1 MAGVMIVSE
10 RCPYCAEVV
19 NFIKDHPVLIP
30 MVKIHIIDRE
40 GVPDGVKRVPMVVT
54 ASGEKH
60 VGIEVLRWL
69 ESMIPTSF
77 EGVCGASAS
86 GMCSN
91 FDEPPDEIGD
101 NFPLDAYGI
110 SLAPPLSKELKEKI
124 ERSVND
130 AYSDIKKNTTKNM

>member
-19 NFIKDHPVLIP
+19 NFIKEHPVLIP
-30 MVKIHIIDRE
+30 MVRIHIIDRE
-40 GVPDGVKRVPMVVT
+40 GVPEGVKRVPTVVT
-54 ASGEKH
+54 ASGERH
-60 VGIEVLRWL
+60 TGIEVLRWL
-69 ESMIPTSF
+69 ESMVPTTF
-77 EGVCGASAS
+77 EGVCGAS

-91 FDEPPDEIGD
+91 FDEPFDEIGD
-101 NFPLDAYGI
+101 SFPLDAYGI
-110 SLAPPLSKELKEKI
+110 SLAPPLSKDLKEKI

>member
-10 RCPYCAEVV
+10 KCPYCSEVI

-77 EGVCGASAS
+77 EGVCMAS

-110 SLAPPLSKELKEKI
+110 SLAPPLTKELKERI
-124 ERSVND
+124 EKSVND

>member
-10 RCPYCAEVV
+10 RCPYCVEVV
-19 NFIKDHPVLIP
+19 NFIKEHPVLIP
-30 MVKIHIIDRE
+30 MVRIHIIERE
-40 GVPDGVKRVPMVVT
+40 GIPEGVKRVPMVVT

-77 EGVCGASAS
+77 EGVCGAS

-91 FDEPPDEIGD
+91 FDEPADEIGD

-110 SLAPPLSKELKEKI
+110 SLAPPMSKELKEKI
-124 ERSVND
+124 DRSVTD
-130 AYSDIKKNTTKNM
+130 AYTDIKKNSVK

>member
-10 RCPYCAEVV
+10 KCPYCIEVV

-30 MVKIHIIDRE
+30 MVKLHVIERE
-40 GVPDGVKRVPMVVT
+40 GVPEAVKRVPTVVT

-77 EGVCGASAS
+77 EGVCGAS

-91 FDEPPDEIGD
+91 FDEPADEIGD

-110 SLAPPLSKELKEKI
+110 SLAPPLTKELQARI
-124 ERSVND
+124 DRSVND
-130 AYSDIKKNTTKNM
+130 AYADIKKNVSKNT

>member
-1 MAGVMIVSE
+1 MIVSE
-10 RCPYCAEVV
+10 KCPYCIEVV

-30 MVKIHIIDRE
+30 MVKLHVIERE
-40 GVPDGVKRVPMVVT
+40 GVPEAVKRVPTVVT

-77 EGVCGASAS
+77 EGVCGAS

-91 FDEPPDEIGD
+91 FDEPADEIGD

-110 SLAPPLSKELKEKI
+110 SLAPPLTKELQARI
-124 ERSVND
+124 DRSVND
-130 AYSDIKKNTTKNM
+130 AYADIKKNVSKNT

>member
-1 MAGVMIVSE
+1 MAGVMIASE
-10 RCPYCAEVV
+10 RCPYCIEVV

-30 MVKIHIIDRE
+30 MVRIHVMERE
-40 GVPDGVKRVPMVVT
+40 GIPEGVKRVPTVVT

-77 EGVCGASAS
+77 EGVCASD

-91 FDEPPDEIGD
+91 FDEPADEIGN

-124 ERSVND
+124 DRSVND
-130 AYSDIKKNTTKNM
+130 AYADIKKNSVK

>member
-10 RCPYCAEVV
+10 RCPYCAEVI
-19 NFIKDHPVLIP
+19 NFIKEHPVLIP
-30 MVKIHIIDRE
+30 MVKLHIIDRE

-54 ASGEKH
+54 SSGERH
-60 VGIEVLRWL
+60 TGIEVLRWL

-77 EGVCGASAS
+77 EGVCMAS

-101 NFPLDAYGI
+101 RFPLDAYGI
-110 SLAPPLSKELKEKI
+110 SLSPPLSKDLKEKI

-130 AYSDIKKNTTKNM
+130 AYADIKKNATKNM

>member
-1 MAGVMIVSE
+1 MAGVMVVSE
-10 RCPYCAEVV
+10 RCPYSAEVI
-19 NFIKDHPVLIP
+19 NFIKEHPVLIP
-30 MVKIHIIDRE
+30 LVKIHIIDRE
-40 GVPDGVKRVPMVVT
+40 GVPEGVKRVPMVIT

-77 EGVCGASAS
+77 EGVCGAS

-91 FDEPPDEIGD
+91 FDEPADEVGD

-110 SLAPPLSKELKEKI
+110 SLAPPMTKDLKEKI

-130 AYSDIKKNTTKNM
+130 AYADIKKNATKVN